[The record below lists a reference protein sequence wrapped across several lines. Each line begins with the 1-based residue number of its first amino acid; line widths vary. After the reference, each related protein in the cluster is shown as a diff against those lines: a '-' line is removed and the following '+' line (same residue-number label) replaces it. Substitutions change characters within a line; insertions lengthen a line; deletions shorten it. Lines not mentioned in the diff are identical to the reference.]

1 MPPGSFVGM
10 STFSQIN
17 DFLRRSPTVKLL
29 GIGFLALL
37 LLIPATLVE
46 ELINDRQRLRE
57 RAVDEI
63 GAQWGAAQ
71 RLAGPVIQV
80 PYRYRETLGEGDE
93 AKTYTRTGT
102 AYFLSTEVDISAE
115 IEPEERQRGIYVA
128 VLYTARVR
136 VTGRFDSLVY
146 DRFGVEPEAF
156 DFSRASLSF
165 GVEDLRGIDSL
176 TDLTLGTQTVGF
188 QPGLPS
194 PSLLNTGFQAPI
206 DIDGTWRGGEFSF
219 SLTLR
224 GSDEVAVSPLS
235 STTDVRVSGGW
246 GDPKFIGAFLPDARE
261 VNTGDF
267 SAEWTV
273 LEVNRPLARS
283 GLLSG
288 SGGGQGA
295 YVKSAGEAYKNDRL
309 SRASA
314 MSAGY
319 YDDYGNYVE
328 PALASGGADFDA
340 YDFGVDLLLPVDD
353 YRKAFRSARYALL
366 FIAASF
372 LTFFFIE
379 VLNGRRLHLVQYLL
393 IGAAIVLFY
402 VLLLSLSEHVGFD
415 WAYLLSAGAIL
426 ALIGGYSWAV
436 LDNRRLTGLVVGILA
451 LLYTYF
457 YGLLQLQDY
466 SLLIGSLGLLLALAT
481 IMYLTRHT
489 NWQRLPTREPSG
501 IPPLP

>member
-1 MPPGSFVGM
+1 M
-10 STFSQIN
+10 STFRQIN
-17 DFLRRSPTVKLL
+17 DFLRRSPSVKLL
-29 GIGFLALL
+29 GVAFLALI
-37 LLIPATLVE
+37 LLIPATFVE
-46 ELINDRQRLRE
+46 GLIDDRQRLRN
-57 RAVDEI
+57 RAVTEI
-63 GAQWGAAQ
+63 GAQWGTAQ

-80 PYRYRETLGEGDE
+80 PYRYQETLGEGDE

-102 AYFLSTEVDISAE
+102 AYFLSSEVDVDVE
-115 IEPEERQRGIYVA
+115 IAPEERQRGIYVA
-128 VLYTARVR
+128 VLYTGRVR
-136 VTGRFDSLVY
+136 VTGRFDSLAY
-146 DRFGVEPEAF
+146 DRFGVSPSAF
-156 DFSRASLSF
+156 DFSRATLSF

-176 TDLTLGTQTVGF
+176 SALTLGAQSSGF
-188 QPGLPS
+188 EPGLPT
-194 PSLLNTGFQAPI
+194 PSLLHTGFQAPI
-206 DIDGTWRGGEFSF
+206 DIDAAWAGGDFAFE
-219 SLTLR
+219 LTLR
-224 GSDEVAVSPLS
+224 GSDELAVSPLS
-235 STTDVRVSGGW
+235 TTTHVTMRGDW
-246 GDPKFIGAFLPDARE
+246 GDPKFIGAFLPDDRDVSPGAF
-261 VNTGDF
+261 N
-267 SAEWTV
+267 AEWSV

-288 SGGGQGA
+288 TAKAQGA
-295 YVKSAGEAYKNDRL
+295 YQSTGGEAFKRDFGYA
-309 SRASA
+309 AS
-314 MSAGY
+314 SSGY

-328 PALASGGADFDA
+328 GAAVNSGDFGS

-353 YRKAFRSARYALL
+353 YRKSYRSARYALL

-415 WAYLLSAGAIL
+415 WAYFLSAGAIL

-436 LDNRRLTGLVVGILA
+436 LDNRRLTLLVVGILA

-489 NWQRLPTREPSG
+489 NWTQLPSAERVP
-501 IPPLP
+501 PPLP